1 VIGFDDVPQAAWGS
15 YQLTTIEQSVQGM
28 VAATVDLLHEQMS
41 GELQARQVMLPC
53 RLVERASVRAA
64 ARA

>member
-1 VIGFDDVPQAAWGS
+1 
-15 YQLTTIEQSVQGM
+15 M

-41 GELQARQVMLPC
+41 GERQARQVMLPC